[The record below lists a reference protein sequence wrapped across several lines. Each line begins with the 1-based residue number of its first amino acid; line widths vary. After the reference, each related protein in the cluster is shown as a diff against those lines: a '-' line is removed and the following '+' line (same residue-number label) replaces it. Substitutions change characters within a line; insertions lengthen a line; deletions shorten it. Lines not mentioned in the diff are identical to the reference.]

1 MSMDTTSRRLAIIA
15 VLIAVIL
22 PLGVLWMSLTMYSY
36 AKLHLFILAPVA
48 LLYLVPPRPLSNV
61 HPGVRQF
68 GYTMLLVLAVVAVV
82 YCVAGWDRILYQT
95 GVIICTNSY
104 GHLLGIPYEEW
115 FWCVDHTVLVCL
127 WVMSIWQS
135 RPVPQTRHS
144 ARVGFRIVSAL
155 VCLAVAYYGYILQGQ
170 GKSYFYLG
178 LTLLHTFPIFALHFA
193 ASGHLY
199 LQCPRECILG
209 ILVPSVYVIGVDTF
223 AIYKGI
229 WQISEEFT
237 IGSHVLGI
245 IIEHIVIYTLTTAL
259 ASQSII
265 GFLRMTEI
273 YQAIRKKT
281 GPSIKAM
288 ALSAYSWG

>member
-1 MSMDTTSRRLAIIA
+1 MDTTSRRLTIIA

-22 PLGVLWMSLTMYSY
+22 PLGDLWMSLTTYSY
-36 AKLHLFILAPVA
+36 AKLHLFILAPLA

-68 GYTMLLVLAVVAVV
+68 GYTMMLVLAVVAVV

-104 GHLLGIPYEEW
+104 GRLFGVPYEEW
-115 FWCVDHTVLVCL
+115 FWCVDHTVLACL
-127 WVMSIWQS
+127 WVMSIWHS
-135 RPVPQTRHS
+135 RPVPQTRRSGHIGF
-144 ARVGFRIVSAL
+144 RVGSSL
-155 VCLAVAYYGYILQGQ
+155 VCLALAYYGYILQGH
-170 GKSYFYLG
+170 GKKYFYLG

-193 ASGHLY
+193 TVGHFY
-199 LQCPRECILG
+199 LQCPCECILG

-229 WQISEEFT
+229 WQVSEEFA

-245 IIEHIVIYTLTTAL
+245 RTEHIVIYTLTTAL
-259 ASQSII
+259 ASQAMV
-265 GFLRMTEI
+265 GFLRTAET
-273 YQAIRKKT
+273 YQAIRKRT
-281 GPSIKAM
+281 GSSIKSV
-288 ALSAYSWG
+288 ALSYSRGY